1 VKLFSLEE
9 SPFEPVSHD
18 PQLKK
23 KVLARDPLPS
33 LLHVSHIVL
42 PRGSA
47 ASEHSHADFAEV
59 FYCIRGEAVFLV
71 EGKEVFV
78 REGNLLI
85 VEPGELHCITRIVKE
100 LELLY
105 FHIAMKS

>member
-1 VKLFSLEE
+1 
-9 SPFEPVSHD
+9 
-18 PQLKK
+18 
-23 KVLARDPLPS
+23 
-33 LLHVSHIVL
+33 
-42 PRGSA
+42 
-47 ASEHSHADFAEV
+47 V